1 MASNELASC
10 RHAWQRREEAR
21 KKNLHMLKERAF
33 VEAER
38 LAGALKNSYGCRNVY
53 LIGSLAR
60 GEFEEDSDIDLV
72 VEGLDPAR
80 FFHVCGEITASSG
93 FPVDLIPY
101 EDAGELVK
109 DRVRSEGKVL

>member
-1 MASNELASC
+1 MSSNELASC
-10 RHAWQRREEAR
+10 RRVWQRREEAR
-21 KKNLHMLKERAF
+21 RKKLETLRERALA
-33 VEAER
+33 EAKR
-38 LAGALKNSYGCRNVY
+38 LAGILKKDHGCRAVY

-80 FFHVCGEITASSG
+80 FFNVCGEITASSG

-101 EDAGELVK
+101 EDANELVK
-109 DRVRSEGKVL
+109 DRVKSEGKVL